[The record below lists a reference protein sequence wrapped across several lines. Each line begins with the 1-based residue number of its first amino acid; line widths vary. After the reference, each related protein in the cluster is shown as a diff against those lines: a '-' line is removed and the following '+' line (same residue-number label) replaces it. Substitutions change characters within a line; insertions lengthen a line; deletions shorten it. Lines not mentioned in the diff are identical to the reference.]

1 MRING
6 LVRFAHDDIND
17 GTDIGIRIAAF
28 LPGSISL
35 VPTHFRFTAEA
46 EGVRLELVSIE
57 EILDLQREEVM
68 KKETEDK
75 AKLKAMKDRGISSD
89 PIQEDF
95 FY

>member
-1 MRING
+1 MVVVDCIASPLTHVIVNVDCIC
-6 LVRFAHDDIND
+6 LLFHNFIFA
-17 GTDIGIRIAAF
+17 
-28 LPGSISL
+28 LW
-35 VPTHFRFTAEA
+35 FRFTAEA

-57 EILDLQREEVM
+57 EILDLQREEVL